1 MVAAQV
7 MGNHTTITV
16 GGTGGYFELNVMM
29 PVMGYALLQSIRIL
43 AASARV
49 LAEKAVDGIEA
60 NEERIH
66 ELLEGNLSL
75 GTALAPHIGYDAA
88 AALAKEA
95 FKEGRTVRDLARE
108 KELLPEEELDR
119 VLDAR
124 AMTEPGIPGS

>member
-16 GGTGGYFELNVMM
+16 AGTGGYFELNVMM
-29 PVMGYALLQSIRIL
+29 PIMGYAVLQSVNIL
-43 AASARV
+43 ANASHA
-49 LAEKAVDGIEA
+49 LAEKCVDGITA
-60 NEERIH
+60 NEERIR

-75 GTALAPHIGYDAA
+75 GTALAPKIGYDAA

-95 FKEGRTVRDLARE
+95 FRTGRTVRELAQE
-108 KELLPEEELDR
+108 KKVLPEEELEK

-124 AMTEPGIPGS
+124 SMTEPGIPGS